1 MSDGIEPSQ
10 PHLCTELYLHR
21 HNWLGCYNWF
31 TVGILRF
38 ELRTSCSQ
46 SRHTNRTVLHP
57 EFSGFYK
64 LVLIFLLTLI
74 MFLPRFKFIVN
85 IPENCF
91 IVPPRIKFTVPAY
104 EAGETSNLAATWASN
119 RNRTDISTLEGSYTN
134 RCTILAKFMW
144 DWRDSNPLSHK
155 HHIYSVARLSNC
167 GAIPSSLK
175 LPRLDSNQ
183 QPTD

>member
-31 TVGILRF
+31 IVGILRF

-85 IPENCF
+85 ILENCF
-91 IVPPRIKFTVPAY
+91 VVPSRIKFMVLQGLKRIVQFVLQLERVIGIEPTSRPWKGHILTVVLY
-104 EAGETSNLAATWASN
+104 SQNLCGIG
-119 RNRTDISTLEGSYTN
+119 RIRTYSAI
-134 RCTILAKFMW
+134 RQQ
-144 DWRDSNPLSHK
+144 
-155 HHIYSVARLSNC
+155 IYSLSRLSNC
-167 GAIPSSLK
+167 GAIPL
-175 LPRLDSNQ
+175 LPLLGLNQ
-183 QPTD
+183 GPFD

>member
-31 TVGILRF
+31 IVGILRF

-64 LVLIFLLTLI
+64 LVLMFLLTSHHVFTEVQIYSKYPWKLFCSPI
-74 MFLPRFKFIVN
+74 
-85 IPENCF
+85 ENQIHGPSGTKKDCS
-91 IVPPRIKFTVPAY
+91 IRV
-104 EAGETSNLAATWASN
+104 AAWASN

-144 DWRDSNPLSHK
+144 DWRYSKPLSHR

-167 GAIPSSLK
+167 GAIPL